1 MVADASSGAHHADR
15 DAEVRIGCAGVT
27 FRGTAHAPAR
37 PAERGQNWAMSET
50 ARDPDLLASGDTTHV
65 APASAAPTAG
75 DPGVAPADA
84 HPTRVAIVGAGAVG
98 STFAFGLLLSGLAAE
113 ILLVDAN
120 AQRAE
125 GEAMDLMH
133 AVPFAKTARVW
144 SGPLEE
150 CRGAAITVIA
160 AGAAQKPGESRL
172 DLVRKNAAIFG
183 QIVPA
188 VARANPD
195 GIIVVAT
202 NPVDVLS
209 YLTYRISGLPPER
222 VIGSGTIL
230 DTSRFRMLLAEHY
243 GVDPRSVHAYIAG
256 EHGDS
261 EVPVWSS
268 ANIAGMPL
276 ADFGRAN
283 GIGHDQ
289 GSLQQIFESTRDA
302 AYQIIELKGA
312 TSFAVA
318 AGLVRIVEA
327 ILRDQ
332 STVLSVSSLICDYY
346 GIDDV
351 YLSVPTVLGRR
362 GVERTLRLAM
372 SAEEASGLRHSAEL
386 LRATIATLG
395 LDPR

>member
-1 MVADASSGAHHADR
+1 MAPMPAQPVS
-15 DAEVRIGCAGVT
+15 
-27 FRGTAHAPAR
+27 GTAP
-37 PAERGQNWAMSET
+37 
-50 ARDPDLLASGDTTHV
+50 
-65 APASAAPTAG
+65 APTGGRATES
-75 DPGVAPADA
+75 PEA

-120 AQRAE
+120 VRRAE
-125 GEAMDLMH
+125 GEAMDLLH

-144 SGPLEE
+144 SGPIEE

-160 AGAAQKPGESRL
+160 AGAAQKPGETRL
-172 DLVRKNAAIFG
+172 DLVRKNAAIFR

-188 VARANPD
+188 VASANPG

-209 YLTYRISGLPPER
+209 YLTYRISGLPSAR

-261 EVPVWSS
+261 EVPVWSA

-289 GSLQQIFESTRDA
+289 GTLQQIFESTRDA
-302 AYQIIELKGA
+302 AYQIIERKGG
-312 TSFAVA
+312 TSYAVA
-318 AGLVRIVEA
+318 AGLIRIVEA

-351 YLSVPTVLGRR
+351 YLSVPTVLGRG
-362 GVERTLRLAM
+362 GVVRTLRLAM

-386 LRATIATLG
+386 LRATIDTLG

>member
-1 MVADASSGAHHADR
+1 
-15 DAEVRIGCAGVT
+15 
-27 FRGTAHAPAR
+27 
-37 PAERGQNWAMSET
+37 MSEM
-50 ARDPDLLASGDTTHV
+50 ARDPHQLVSGDATDV
-65 APASAAPTAG
+65 APASAALTAG